1 MSSVAEVHTSKPRL
15 IVVEDDRIVALDL
28 TGTLEDL
35 GYHVAGTATR
45 GEDAI
50 DLSLSLRPDLM
61 LMDVRL
67 AGTIDGIEAA
77 KSIRHASDVPIIYL
91 TAHSDRDT
99 LQRAADT
106 NASGYLVKPFKAP
119 ELRCAIEI
127 ALHKHAL
134 DVRMHANDQWL
145 AITLQSI
152 AEAVIAT
159 DESGYIRFFNR
170 IAEQLTGWNS
180 EDARTRRVED
190 ILDIVNECSG
200 LRIPSIVATALERR
214 ELVVFTQSCQLHAR
228 NGACVSVEE
237 SAAPIIDK
245 YGRLLGGVLIIR
257 DVTERQGQLLK
268 IQQLNNDLECRVK
281 ARTSQLEAA
290 NKELEAFS
298 YSVAHDLRAP
308 LRGIDSYAQLLLQE
322 SRNNL
327 GNTSVDYIERVRLC
341 SSRMAAL
348 IDALLSLARVG
359 KTEMQIVDVDL
370 SELVESLIGELSS
383 TQTGRTVAVEVEPG
397 MRTIG
402 DPRLLRLA
410 IGNLLDNAWKF
421 SSRRPDAR
429 IEVGMRRSV
438 DPPTF
443 FVRDNGAGFD
453 PKYAGKLFG
462 TFQRLHTESEFPG
475 TGIGLAIVHR
485 VIARHGGTVRAESSP
500 GAGATF
506 FFSIPLA
513 APAEHDSER

>member
-1 MSSVAEVHTSKPRL
+1 MPSVAEIAPSKPRL
-15 IVVEDDRIVALDL
+15 VVVEDDRVVALDL

-50 DLSLSLRPDLM
+50 DLSRNLRPDLM

-67 AGTIDGIEAA
+67 AGKIDGIEAA
-77 KSIRHASDVPIIYL
+77 QSIRHTSDVPIIYL
-91 TAHSDRDT
+91 TAHSDHDT

-134 DVRMHANDQWL
+134 DVRMHANEQWL
-145 AITLQSI
+145 ATTLQSI
-152 AEAVIAT
+152 AEAVIAI
-159 DESGYIRFFNR
+159 DESGNIRFFNR
-170 IAEQLTGWNS
+170 IAEQLTGWLS
-180 EDARTRRVED
+180 DDAREHRVED
-190 ILDIVNECSG
+190 VLELVNERNG
-200 LRIPSIVATALERR
+200 LRMPSIVKTALERR
-214 ELVVFTQSCQLHAR
+214 EPVVFTQSCQLHAR
-228 NGACVSVEE
+228 DGACVSVEE
-237 SAAPIIDK
+237 SAAPIIDR
-245 YGRLLGGVLIIR
+245 YGKILGGVLIIR
-257 DVTERQGQLLK
+257 DVTERRGQLLK
-268 IQQLNNDLECRVK
+268 IQQLNEALECRVK

-308 LRGIDSYAQLLLQE
+308 LRGIDCFSELLLQE
-322 SRNNL
+322 NRDNL
-327 GNTSVDYIERVRLC
+327 GSTAIGYIERVRRS

-359 KTEMQIVDVDL
+359 QTEMQVIDVDL
-370 SELVESLIGELSS
+370 TELVESLIDELTAIQAS
-383 TQTGRTVAVEVEPG
+383 RPVAVRVERG

-410 IGNLLDNAWKF
+410 IGNLLNNAWKF
-421 SSRRPDAR
+421 SSHRSDASV
-429 IEVGMRRSV
+429 EVSCLPAA

-453 PKYAGKLFG
+453 PRHAGKLFG
-462 TFQRLHTESEFPG
+462 TFQRLHTEAEFPG
-475 TGIGLAIVHR
+475 TGIGLAIVQR
-485 VIARHGGTVRAESSP
+485 VIARHGGTVRAESRP

-506 FFSIPLA
+506 FFSIPSP
-513 APAEHDSER
+513 APTPHE